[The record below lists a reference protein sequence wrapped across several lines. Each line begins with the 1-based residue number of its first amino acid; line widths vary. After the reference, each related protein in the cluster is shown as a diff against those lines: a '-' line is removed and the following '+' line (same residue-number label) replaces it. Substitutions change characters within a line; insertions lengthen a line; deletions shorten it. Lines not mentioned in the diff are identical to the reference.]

1 MFDMFDMSS
10 LRTGIMAG
18 SLCPVE
24 LMKRVEEK
32 MFMKVTSVYG
42 LTEASPA

>member
-1 MFDMFDMSS
+1 
-10 LRTGIMAG
+10 MAG

-32 MFMKVTSVYG
+32 MFMKVTSVYKSG
-42 LTEASPA
+42 KTRRAA